1 MTIRWV
7 LAALHLLGLGIG
19 LGAVWARARALSGP
33 LDPPAL
39 RRAFAADAWWGAAA
53 VVWISTGLWRVL
65 AGMEKSTQYYMQS
78 NAFWVKMALLGLIL
92 ALEILP
98 AVTLTRWRSQVA
110 KGQTPDTRRAS
121 TLATLSLVQ
130 ALVVIAMVF
139 AATAMAR
146 GMWM

>member
-1 MTIRWV
+1 MTIRWI

-33 LDPPAL
+33 LDTPAL
-39 RRAFAADAWWGAAA
+39 RRAFAADAWWGVAA

-98 AVTLTRWRSQVA
+98 AVTLTRWRAQVA
-110 KGQTPDTRRAS
+110 RGQTPDTRRAS
-121 TLATLSLVQ
+121 TLATLSVVQ